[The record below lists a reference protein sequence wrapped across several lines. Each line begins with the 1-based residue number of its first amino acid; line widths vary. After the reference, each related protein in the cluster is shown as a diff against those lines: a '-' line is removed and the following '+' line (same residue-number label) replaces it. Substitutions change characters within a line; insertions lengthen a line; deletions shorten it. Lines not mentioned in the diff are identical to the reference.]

1 VGHTKIFNSK
11 KFSKMY
17 TEITR
22 LESKYETILG
32 NRQKTEDY

>member
-1 VGHTKIFNSK
+1 
-11 KFSKMY
+11 MY

-32 NRQKTEDY
+32 NRQKTEDYWVKPT